1 MLTEKELELV
11 ALLRQGLSVKEA
23 ATRLSL
29 ARVSAYK
36 RLERAMKRVGVSSF
50 IGLVEAL
57 R

>member
-23 ATRLSL
+23 AMKLSL